1 MEGLKVNVGGRK
13 VFGDIETE
21 ACVGRRCL
29 AALFTLAYV
38 FLLFA
43 KDIEEEK
50 KHSFILEISNQLK
63 GFRR

>member
-38 FLLFA
+38 FLLFE

-50 KHSFILEISNQLK
+50 NTHLYLK
-63 GFRR
+63 SRIN

>member
-29 AALFTLAYV
+29 AALFTLACV
-38 FLLFA
+38 FFFYF
-43 KDIEEEK
+43 K
-50 KHSFILEISNQLK
+50 KV
-63 GFRR
+63 